1 MTAMP
6 VAQQMAADD
15 YLTQPYNG
23 RRTQLVEG
31 EVVMNEPKWL
41 VDTAADEVL
50 VFRRS
55 RTGAPSFDVSLE
67 LTRED
72 TLTSPLLPGFELPLS
87 SLF

>member
-15 YLTQPYNG
+15 YLTQPYDG
-23 RRTQLVEG
+23 RRAQLVEG
-31 EVVMNEPKWL
+31 EVVMN
-41 VDTAADEVL
+41 
-50 VFRRS
+50 
-55 RTGAPSFDVSLE
+55 E

-87 SLF
+87 SLS